1 MTDAPAPLVSRALK
15 LLGATQRATEA
26 YGRSDLTDRLVRARD
41 RLGQPDIQA
50 LVVGEFKQGKSTLV
64 NALLNV
70 PLCPV
75 SDEVATVVPTV
86 VRHGE
91 QPVAEVV
98 TGPVPVVSVPEAAAS
113 SGDGP
118 DPVDGTERV
127 PIALDEIPAWA
138 SEQGNADNSRA
149 IRAVEIRVPRR
160 LLSSGLALVDTPGVG
175 GLHSVYGAATM
186 AALGTAE
193 VIVFVTDA
201 SQELSAVEIDV
212 LRAAADRCPT
222 VVCVLTK
229 IDLYPAWPRIAE
241 LNRGHLARAG
251 LGEVEVLPVSSML
264 RQEALAADSKELN
277 EESGYPA
284 LLRYLNESVI
294 GRAQQVAVRTAVSSA
309 VFVLD
314 QLEATFNAERTVLA
328 DPARAQPL
336 VEELERAKARAQ
348 QLKERSARWQQTLS
362 DGSQDLASEVDHDLR
377 SRLRAA
383 SSAADEAIEKYD
395 PATVWDDFT
404 AWLRQQVAAHVAENA
419 EQLRRA
425 AGALAER
432 VAEHFAIDEVAVARV
447 HAVDVGPV
455 PTVAPATLDVEF
467 EKTARGMTALAALRA
482 SYSGSLMFGML
493 GQVVGLGMMNPL
505 TAVLSLGLGRRA
517 LKDERE
523 RQLTMRRQQTKTA
536 MRRYLDDV
544 SFTVNKESRDA
555 IRRVQRELR
564 DEFTERAEQ
573 LQRSTREA
581 LVAAEA
587 AAKQTAKEALTRIKA
602 IDAELEQLGTVR
614 KAADSLAA
622 ACGSASGD
630 SAGAAA

>member
-15 LLGATQRATEA
+15 LLSATQRATEA
-26 YGRSDLTDRLVRARD
+26 YGRSDLTDRLVEARG

-91 QPVAEVV
+91 QVAAEVV
-98 TGPVPVVSVPEAAAS
+98 TGPVPAVAVS
-113 SGDGP
+113 DGH
-118 DPVDGTERV
+118 ERV

-138 SEQGNADNSRA
+138 SEQGNADNSRS

-175 GLHSVYGAATM
+175 GLHSTYGAATM

-193 VIVFVTDA
+193 VVVFVTDA
-201 SQELSAVEIDV
+201 SQELSAVEIEV

-251 LGEVEVLPVSSML
+251 MGDVDVLPVSSLL
-264 RQEALAADSKELN
+264 RQEALNEDSKALN

-294 GRAQQVAVRTAVSSA
+294 GRAQQVSVRTAVSSA

-314 QLEATFNAERTVLA
+314 QIEATFAAERSVLA
-328 DPARAQPL
+328 DPARAQGL
-336 VEELERAKARAQ
+336 VDELEQARARAER
-348 QLKERSARWQQTLS
+348 LKARSARWQQTLS
-362 DGSQDLASEVDHDLR
+362 DGSQDLASEIDHDLR
-377 SRLRAA
+377 SRLRSA
-383 SSAADEAIEKYD
+383 SSAADEAVEQHD
-395 PATVWDDFT
+395 PADVWDEFSV
-404 AWLRQQVAAHVAENA
+404 WLRQQVAAHVSQNA
-419 EQLRRA
+419 EQLRREA
-425 AGALAER
+425 SALAER
-432 VAEHFAIDEVAVARV
+432 VAQHFALDEAAVAVV
-447 HAVDVGPV
+447 HDVDVGPA
-455 PTVAPATLDVEF
+455 PTVAPASLDVEF
-467 EKTARGMTALAALRA
+467 EKMARGGTALAALRA
-482 SYSGSLMFGML
+482 SYGGALMFGMM
-493 GQVVGLGMMNPL
+493 GQLVGLTLMNPL
-505 TAVLSLGLGRRA
+505 TAVFSLGLGRRA
-517 LKDERE
+517 LKDERQ

-536 MRRYLDDV
+536 MRKYLDDV
-544 SFTVNKESRDA
+544 SFAVNKASRDA

-564 DEFTERAEQ
+564 DEFTARAEQ

-587 AAKQTAKEALTRIKA
+587 AARQTAQEAKSRLKA
-602 IDAELEQLGTVR
+602 IDTELEQLATVR
-614 KAADSLAA
+614 KVADDLSA
-622 ACGSASGD
+622 ACASASAGSA
-630 SAGAAA
+630 A